1 MNRIFLSGNL
11 TRNPET
17 RFMSDGTAVSNFG
30 LAVNERWSD
39 RETGEPRETVCFVEI
54 EAWGR
59 QAELIHEYFKKGTGI
74 MIEGSLKFDSWKAD
88 DGTNR
93 NRLKVRLQRFEFM
106 GPRNGTP
113 NSSDNDSETETET
126 AASEPTPTPTP
137 TGAQPQAS
145 SDENP
150 PF

>member
-1 MNRIFLSGNL
+1 
-11 TRNPET
+11 
-17 RFMSDGTAVSNFG
+17 
-30 LAVNERWSD
+30 
-39 RETGEPRETVCFVEI
+39 
-54 EAWGR
+54 
-59 QAELIHEYFKKGTGI
+59 

-113 NSSDNDSETETET
+113 NGSDNDSETETET

-137 TGAQPQAS
+137 TGAQPQAP